1 MLLAK
6 GSLITLNFDLLGLDR
21 AADTTSLFELLTER
35 FQRVGSF
42 RYPLDDGHRFAAS
55 ALGFPANSDNAVAD

>member
-1 MLLAK
+1 MLLAER
-6 GSLITLNFDLLGLDR
+6 SLIALYFDLRGLDR

-35 FQRVGSF
+35 FQGVGSF